1 MENTGGPISELEI
14 AAKGGFSICYIKALI
29 IIEVISN
36 IISIKNRIKF

>member
-1 MENTGGPISELEI
+1 MENIGGPISELEI
-14 AAKGGFSICYIKALI
+14 GVKRGFSMCYIKALI